1 MCALGI
7 LARAKPKARTYCD
20 VMSILGRISMNV
32 KCIALHCISLHDQ
45 VDVNVVCLLMRII
58 SRVDMK
64 VSIWHGF
71 GFSCNNHKNDVVRKP
86 FGCLYNVRATAQFH
100 AIYDELW
107 MVSWKKLVFHLAES
121 GRRDTTRDG
130 LNALSTLTNTN
141 QVRKIKQ
148 TELHN
153 KLTIRCYA
161 AVTNRNY
168 VDYCRLIKSLFYSM
182 IWLADLCIA

>member
-1 MCALGI
+1 MH
-7 LARAKPKARTYCD
+7 
-20 VMSILGRISMNV
+20 
-32 KCIALHCISLHDQ
+32 CIAFCCNDQ
-45 VDVNVVCLLMRII
+45 VDINVVCLLMRII

-100 AIYDELW
+100 AIYNELW
-107 MVSWKKLVFHLAES
+107 MVSWKKKLVFHLAES
-121 GRRDTTRDG
+121 GRRDTTRHG
-130 LNALSTLTNTN
+130 LNALSTHTHTNTN